1 MIYVIYGLEK
11 FLVDEQIKRIIKEN
25 NIEELS
31 ISKFNAK
38 IDDIDNIF
46 LAASQMSLF
55 GTTRLI
61 LIEESFF
68 FTPNSGDEIILNKV
82 YNFLND
88 YKGNNIVIFSFNS
101 EKMDER
107 KKISKLAKKNCKVF
121 EFNTKKD
128 SSELIKELLKE
139 YKINSKIINLIKEK
153 VNNSIELI
161 PNEIEKLK
169 LYKEDKEIT
178 EDDVNNV
185 ISNYPNI
192 DFFNFIYNIINKNVK
207 ASLVT
212 YNELLKLKE
221 EPIKI
226 IVTLANQFRLM
237 YQSKKLSQ
245 SGYLEKDIA
254 LELGE
259 HPYRVKLA
267 IMKANK
273 YDDNILLENLEK
285 LGEINLKAKKGLIDS
300 KSALELF
307 ILEMQ

>member
-101 EKMDER
+101 E
-107 KKISKLAKKNCKVF
+107 NPYGCV
-121 EFNTKKD
+121 T
-128 SSELIKELLKE
+128 
-139 YKINSKIINLIKEK
+139 
-153 VNNSIELI
+153 
-161 PNEIEKLK
+161 
-169 LYKEDKEIT
+169 
-178 EDDVNNV
+178 
-185 ISNYPNI
+185 
-192 DFFNFIYNIINKNVK
+192 NFIMWCTKDKTSEDISGVENFSDGKFLTTVNPD
-207 ASLVT
+207 A
-212 YNELLKLKE
+212 
-221 EPIKI
+221 P
-226 IVTLANQFRLM
+226 IVTVNGL
-237 YQSKKLSQ
+237 KKSFT
-245 SGYLEKDIA
+245 EPCD
-254 LELGE
+254 
-259 HPYRVKLA
+259 
-267 IMKANK
+267 
-273 YDDNILLENLEK
+273 
-285 LGEINLKAKKGLIDS
+285 
-300 KSALELF
+300 
-307 ILEMQ
+307 